1 MRIFYLPQSLAFV
14 ARVQK
19 FQLNLLTA
27 VQNQNKRSFNNFSS
41 DIEKVKIDDI
51 EKVKIDDK

>member
-1 MRIFYLPQSLAFV
+1 MRMFYLPQSLAFV

-41 DIEKVKIDDI
+41 DIEKVKIDD
-51 EKVKIDDK
+51 K